1 MLESNMDSLGG
12 FFKPVNRLYPPAGP
26 AGGRPGAVCGRFPGE
41 MGSIDT
47 AGEPRV
53 KSALEFGFKR
63 FASPVS

>member
-1 MLESNMDSLGG
+1 MSESNMDSLGG
-12 FFKPVNRLYPPAGP
+12 FFKPVNRLYPAAEP
-26 AGGRPGAVCGRFPGE
+26 AGGRPGAVSGRFAAE

-63 FASPVS
+63 FASPLS

>member
-12 FFKPVNRLYPPAGP
+12 FFKPVNRLYLPAGP
-26 AGGRPGAVCGRFPGE
+26 AGGRRGALRGGISAK

-63 FASPVS
+63 FASPLS

>member
-12 FFKPVNRLYPPAGP
+12 FFKPVNRLYSPVG
-26 AGGRPGAVCGRFPGE
+26 AGGARPVAVSGRFPAE

-63 FASPVS
+63 FASPLS

>member
-12 FFKPVNRLYPPAGP
+12 FFKPVNRLYLPAGP
-26 AGGRPGAVCGRFPGE
+26 AGGRPEALPGRFCAE

>member
-12 FFKPVNRLYPPAGP
+12 FFKPVNRLYLAAGP
-26 AGGRPGAVCGRFPGE
+26 AGGPRGALPGGISAK

-63 FASPVS
+63 FASPLS